1 MAEAAAA
8 LAAFALA
15 GNVLQFLEFGK
26 TLVDRGLSI
35 HRAGGNA
42 PEDLQDL
49 RDAIA
54 SLQAAANQLKVPQSE
69 RVQSADQ
76 QALILEKMDD
86 LRSDISHSR
95 SQMPSNGDSETS
107 WDAPGDAMLDFVVHD
122 INTKPQERSERKNRL
137 RNDII
142 LLIRKKSLEKGEQT
156 FSLSESRKK
165 ALQEEFF
172 ASISYA
178 GMDNRR
184 TRIVHAHKKTLRWI
198 FDAPPETTRKWSDFK
213 EWLGSDSQLYWVTG
227 KAGSGKST
235 LMKFISQSQGL
246 EEDGV
251 RQDDTLK
258 LATTETQ
265 NSQYLL
271 KWAGSRPLIM
281 ASFYFWASGTSIE
294 ASPRGLYMS
303 LLYQILPLRGMIIQ
317 TIKEAQ
323 KVYKICL
330 FVDGL
335 DEFSGPPEHLIVLF
349 QDVLSHSNHGPSL
362 KLEDLTYEDIKAYI
376 TEEFQSNPG
385 FSRLLD
391 REPRAVLGT
400 LDPFYFEHAAQYFKL
415 LGACKAPP
423 SALLFAFADED
434 NNKFAVDLPIEK
446 LTDEAIL
453 SRIETIRRRVNSRCK
468 GLIEVDSSGFGF
480 EAEQTVQYLHRS
492 VKDYVESPE
501 LMFSN
506 ERLEDFFTMIK
517 GTETLSPWLEHH
529 YGTHF
534 MSLMVQKDVLVYVQ
548 EKAPLNSLV
557 RRTESQSV
565 SQFRTGVR
573 PWVKRFFSKVTK
585 QVPENVVLK
594 DSHLWW
600 PLLLDAYFSRP
611 PKQAM
616 VEYLLNN
623 GANVNFQFKDAG
635 TTVWTELLTVTIV
648 TCLVEAC
655 TDREVEERW
664 AESVPII
671 RLFIN
676 HGATINKKAFDLA
689 LMGMNRVRLD
699 GFNTKLVY
707 QAFESLKTDGEEV
720 GLAFLRQ
727 AANNV

>member
-1 MAEAAAA
+1 MQRRPD
-8 LAAFALA
+8 LLPPD
-15 GNVLQFLEFGK
+15 LE
-26 TLVDRGLSI
+26 
-35 HRAGGNA
+35 
-42 PEDLQDL
+42 
-49 RDAIA
+49 
-54 SLQAAANQLKVPQSE
+54 
-69 RVQSADQ
+69 
-76 QALILEKMDD
+76 
-86 LRSDISHSR
+86 
-95 SQMPSNGDSETS
+95 
-107 WDAPGDAMLDFVVHD
+107 
-122 INTKPQERSERKNRL
+122 RL
-137 RNDII
+137 Y
-142 LLIRKKSLEKGEQT
+142 S
-156 FSLSESRKK
+156 
-165 ALQEEFF
+165 
-172 ASISYA
+172 
-178 GMDNRR
+178 
-184 TRIVHAHKKTLRWI
+184 
-198 FDAPPETTRKWSDFK
+198 
-213 EWLGSDSQLYWVTG
+213 
-227 KAGSGKST
+227 
-235 LMKFISQSQGL
+235 
-246 EEDGV
+246 
-251 RQDDTLK
+251 
-258 LATTETQ
+258 
-265 NSQYLL
+265 
-271 KWAGSRPLIM
+271 
-281 ASFYFWASGTSIE
+281 
-294 ASPRGLYMS
+294 
-303 LLYQILPLRGMIIQ
+303 
-317 TIKEAQ
+317 
-323 KVYKICL
+323 
-330 FVDGL
+330 
-335 DEFSGPPEHLIVLF
+335 
-349 QDVLSHSNHGPSL
+349 
-362 KLEDLTYEDIKAYI
+362 
-376 TEEFQSNPG
+376 
-385 FSRLLD
+385 
-391 REPRAVLGT
+391 AVLGT

-453 SRIETIRRRVNSRCK
+453 SRIETIRRSVNSRCK

-501 LMFSN
+501 VSAKITAASGTFDYHIRLCAANLALLKTTFLSKIPVRDFEEDIESVIQQRMSRCVNSCLEAASAVKKQSIPSMVAIFDSLDETTQLMFRN

-585 QVPENVVLK
+585 QVPENVVLQE
-594 DSHLWW
+594 SHLWW

-623 GANVNFQFKDAG
+623 GANVNFQFKDSG

-664 AESVPII
+664 TESVPII

-707 QAFESLKTDGEEV
+707 QAFEILKTDGEEV

-727 AANNV
+727 AANNVWRITHGQSYLNNIVTDGAECFSNGD

>member
-303 LLYQILPLRGMIIQ
+303 LLYQIL
-317 TIKEAQ
+317 
-323 KVYKICL
+323 
-330 FVDGL
+330 
-335 DEFSGPPEHLIVLF
+335 HL
-349 QDVLSHSNHGPSL
+349 
-362 KLEDLTYEDIKAYI
+362 E
-376 TEEFQSNPG
+376 
-385 FSRLLD
+385 RLYS
-391 REPRAVLGT
+391 AVLGT

-501 LMFSN
+501 LMFSD

-594 DSHLWW
+594 DCHLWW

-664 AESVPII
+664 TESVPII